1 MSPESEPETGLREV
15 IMPDEQHTIARH
27 SVFGVEC
34 KRPSNY
40 SLHAIMLRNKVTAQP
55 YFHH

>member
-1 MSPESEPETGLREV
+1 
-15 IMPDEQHTIARH
+15 MPDEQHTIARH